1 MSGGQINV
9 CFGTTLSPSV
19 IHGDLFQETRYCG
32 TACQQKDWPVHK
44 KSCRERRR
52 TIPNAVLHGSTRAAA
67 ATVAVMMLERNPQR

>member
-1 MSGGQINV
+1 M
-9 CFGTTLSPSV
+9 

-67 ATVAVMMLERNPQR
+67 ATVAVMMLDRNPQR